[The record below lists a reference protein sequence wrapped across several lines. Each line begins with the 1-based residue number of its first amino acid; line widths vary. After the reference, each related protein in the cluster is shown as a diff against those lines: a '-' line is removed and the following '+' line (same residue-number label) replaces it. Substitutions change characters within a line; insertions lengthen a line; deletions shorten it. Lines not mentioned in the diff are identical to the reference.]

1 MKLSIFSLAATV
13 PVTFA
18 FVPNSAVSNHVSAR
32 GDILMADRTSDRRTF
47 VSSSVAAGILGTF
60 VIDSSYPLIA
70 RADGGAVDYT
80 AVAAD
85 IADLVRWRI
94 VVMSRVMFSHVCTV

>member
-1 MKLSIFSLAATV
+1 
-13 PVTFA
+13 
-18 FVPNSAVSNHVSAR
+18 
-32 GDILMADRTSDRRTF
+32 MAERTSDRRTF
-47 VSSSVAAGILGTF
+47 VSSSVAAGMLGTF
-60 VIDSSYPLIA
+60 VFDSSFPLIA

-94 VVMSRVMFSHVCTV
+94 VVIYRLIFSHVVSTV